1 MANEFSQFNLHD
13 QLIEAVTDLGYT
25 SPTPIQSAIIP
36 VMLSGQDVIGQAQTG
51 TGKTAAFALPM
62 LHNLLPGQTKPQ
74 GLVLAPTRELAIQVA
89 DAMYHY
95 GRLLKVRVLPVYG
108 GQAYSRQI
116 GRLKKGI
123 DVVVGTPGRLLDLI
137 QKKVLDLS
145 KVSTVV
151 LDEADEMLSM
161 GFIAD
166 IETILKEIRTPRQ
179 TALFSATVP
188 PAIRKLA
195 GRYMNKP
202 EAITIGHKQLT
213 VDTVEQR
220 YYVVND
226 RDKLAAITRLLEV
239 EEITSALIFT
249 RTRVSTGAL
258 AADLASR
265 AFPAEALHGDMSQD
279 ARLQVMNR
287 FCDKRIKVLVATD
300 VAARGI
306 DVDGISHVFNYDLP
320 DDPEV
325 YVHRIGRTARAGK
338 AGVAITLVTPRERG
352 PLRRIE
358 GCTKQAITSFSLP
371 SAEDIQDL
379 REQQLVEKVL
389 VWLRRGRYSGE
400 REMVASLITEGYD
413 PADIAAAALKLA
425 RAEEKQRPIEAIGKA
440 LQWNQEKS
448 RRPSWNGNGR
458 KVSNR
463 SKGSHE
469 SGMVRLTFASGK
481 GDGILPN
488 QVVGSISHCAGIPGN
503 AIGKIRILDRE
514 TFVDV
519 PEEYVG
525 KVLGMNGSFR
535 IGSRTMSVKRA

>member
-1 MANEFSQFNLHD
+1 MANEFTQFDLQSQLV
-13 QLIEAVTDLGYT
+13 EAVTDLGYT

-36 VMLSGQDVIGQAQTG
+36 VMLTGQDVIGQAQTG
-51 TGKTAAFALPM
+51 TGKTAAFSLPM
-62 LHNLLPGQTKPQ
+62 LQNLLPGQSKPQ
-74 GLVLAPTRELAIQVA
+74 GLVLTPTRELAIQVA
-89 DAMYHY
+89 DSMYHY

-116 GRLKKGI
+116 GRLKKGV

-137 QKKVLDLS
+137 EKRALDLS
-145 KVSTVV
+145 CVSTVV

-166 IETILKEIRTPRQ
+166 IESILKEVRTPRQ

-188 PAIRKLA
+188 PAIRRLA
-195 GRYMNKP
+195 GKYMEKP
-202 EAITIGHKQLT
+202 QAITIGHKQLT

-226 RDKLAAITRLLEV
+226 RDKLAALTRLLEV
-239 EEITSALIFT
+239 EQISSALIFT

-258 AADLASR
+258 AADLAVRS
-265 AFPAEALHGDMSQD
+265 FPAEALHGDMSQD
-279 ARLQVMNR
+279 ARIQVMNR
-287 FCDKRIKVLVATD
+287 FRDKRIKVLVATD
-300 VAARGI
+300 VAARGL

-338 AGVAITLVTPRERG
+338 SGVAVTLVTSRERG

-358 GCTKQAITSFSLP
+358 SCTKQAITSCSLP
-371 SAEDIQDL
+371 SAEDMYAL
-379 REQQLVEKVL
+379 REQQLGEKVL
-389 VWLRRGRYSGE
+389 VWLRRGRFSRE
-400 REMVASLITEGYD
+400 REMVTALAAEGYD
-413 PADIAAAALKLA
+413 PLEIAAAALKLA
-425 RAEEKQRPIEAIGKA
+425 RTEEKQRPIEEIGKTPKW
-440 LQWNQEKS
+440 QQQ
-448 RRPSWNGNGR
+448 
-458 KVSNR
+458 SNR
-463 SKGSHE
+463 SAGNRYGGKNRNHGRGTHE
-469 SGMVRLTFASGK
+469 SGMVRLTFPSGK

-488 QVVGSISHCAGIPGN
+488 HVVGSISRNADIPGSV
-503 AIGKIRILDRE
+503 IGKIRILDQE

-535 IGSRTMSVKRA
+535 IGNKKMSVKRA